1 MGNGAVQKK
10 PCDKNDIPKYLGTLL
25 DQLLANIQI

>member
-1 MGNGAVQKK
+1 MGNGGVQKK
-10 PCDKNDIPKYLGTLL
+10 PRNKNIIPKYLGKLL

>member
-10 PCDKNDIPKYLGTLL
+10 RNKNIIPKYLGKLL